1 MLDYRFSPVG
11 HHCLSL
17 LAYLVRVYASFMSQ
31 IHVELLT
38 AEQWA
43 RARELRLASLRD
55 SAHAF
60 GGNLETESVE
70 NEAQWRAKFENLNYL
85 VASVDGVDSA
95 IMTVENLKGD
105 FAATAWVGGCWSSP
119 DYRGVGLLKAMMKFV
134 DEHAKEKG
142 WQRQGLGVWEDNYPA
157 IAAYE
162 KLGFVA
168 MGEPKLSTRVANK
181 FYIRMIR
188 EAANL

>member
-1 MLDYRFSPVG
+1 
-11 HHCLSL
+11 
-17 LAYLVRVYASFMSQ
+17 MSQ
-31 IHVELLT
+31 IAVELLNV
-38 AEQWA
+38 EHWA

-60 GGNLETESVE
+60 GGNLETESAHGE
-70 NEAQWRAKFENLNYL
+70 TEWRAKFETLNYL

-105 FAATAWVGGCWSSP
+105 FGATAWVGGCWSSP
-119 DYRGVGLLKAMMKFV
+119 EYRGIGLLRAMFKFV
-134 DEHAKEKG
+134 DQHAQEMG
-142 WQRQGLGVWEDNYPA
+142 WQRQGLGVWEDNYSA

-162 KLGFVA
+162 KLDFVA
-168 MGEPKLSTRVANK
+168 MGERQPSSRVANK

-188 EAANL
+188 DAVKG

>member
-1 MLDYRFSPVG
+1 
-11 HHCLSL
+11 
-17 LAYLVRVYASFMSQ
+17 MSR
-31 IHVELLT
+31 IKVELLT

-60 GGNLETESVE
+60 GGNLETESVQSE
-70 NEAQWRAKFENLNYL
+70 SEWRAKFENLNYV

-105 FAATAWVGGCWSSP
+105 FDATAWVGGCWSSP
-119 DYRGVGLLKAMMKFV
+119 QYRGVGLLRAMMKFV
-134 DEHAKEKG
+134 DEHAQEKG
-142 WQRQGLGVWEDNYPA
+142 WQRQGLGVWEDNFSA

-162 KLGFVA
+162 KLDFVV
-168 MGEPKLSTRVANK
+168 MGQPKLSTRVANK

-188 EAANL
+188 DAAKG

>member
-1 MLDYRFSPVG
+1 
-11 HHCLSL
+11 
-17 LAYLVRVYASFMSQ
+17 MSQ
-31 IHVELLT
+31 IAVELLT
-38 AEQWA
+38 VEHWA

-60 GGNLETESVE
+60 GGNLETESAHGE
-70 NEAQWRAKFENLNYL
+70 TELRAKFETLNYL

-105 FAATAWVGGCWSSP
+105 FGATAWVGGCWSSP
-119 DYRGVGLLKAMMKFV
+119 EYRGVGLLRAMFKFV
-134 DEHAKEKG
+134 DQHAQEMG
-142 WQRQGLGVWEDNYPA
+142 WQRQGLGVWEDNYSA

-168 MGEPKLSTRVANK
+168 MGEPQLSTRVANK

-188 EAANL
+188 DATKG

>member
-1 MLDYRFSPVG
+1 
-11 HHCLSL
+11 
-17 LAYLVRVYASFMSQ
+17 MSQ
-31 IHVELLT
+31 IQVELLT

-43 RARELRLASLRD
+43 RAKELRLASLRD

-60 GGNLETESVE
+60 GGNLETESALSE
-70 NEAQWRAKFENLNYL
+70 SEWRANFEKLNYI
-85 VASVDGVDSA
+85 VASVDGIYSA

-105 FAATAWVGGCWSSP
+105 FGSTAWVGGCWSSP
-119 DYRGVGLLKAMMKFV
+119 EYRGVGLLKAMIKFV
-134 DEHAKEKG
+134 DEHAQEKG

-162 KLGFVA
+162 KLAFVA

-188 EAANL
+188 DAAI

>member
-1 MLDYRFSPVG
+1 
-11 HHCLSL
+11 
-17 LAYLVRVYASFMSQ
+17 MSQ
-31 IHVELLT
+31 IQVELLT

-43 RARELRLASLRD
+43 RAKELRLASLRD

-60 GGNLETESVE
+60 GGNLETESALGE
-70 NEAQWRAKFENLNYL
+70 SERRANFEKLNYI
-85 VASVDGVDSA
+85 VASVDGIDSA

-105 FAATAWVGGCWSSP
+105 FDATAWVGGCWSSP
-119 DYRGVGLLKAMMKFV
+119 EYRGVGLLKAMIKFV
-134 DEHAKEKG
+134 DEHAQEKG

-162 KLGFVA
+162 KLAFVA

-188 EAANL
+188 DAAKG

>member
-1 MLDYRFSPVG
+1 
-11 HHCLSL
+11 
-17 LAYLVRVYASFMSQ
+17 MSQ
-31 IHVELLT
+31 IQVELLT

-43 RARELRLASLRD
+43 RAKELRLASLRD

-60 GGNLETESVE
+60 GGNLETESALGE
-70 NEAQWRAKFENLNYL
+70 SEWRASFEKLNYI
-85 VASVDGVDSA
+85 VASVDGIDSA

-105 FAATAWVGGCWSSP
+105 FDATAWVGGCWSSP
-119 DYRGVGLLKAMMKFV
+119 EYRGVGLLKAMIKFV
-134 DEHAKEKG
+134 DEHAQEKG

-162 KLGFVA
+162 KLAFVA

-181 FYIRMIR
+181 FYVRMIR
-188 EAANL
+188 DAAI

>member
-1 MLDYRFSPVG
+1 
-11 HHCLSL
+11 
-17 LAYLVRVYASFMSQ
+17 MSR
-31 IHVELLT
+31 IKVELLT

-60 GGNLETESVE
+60 GGNLETESAHSE
-70 NEAQWRAKFENLNYL
+70 SEWRAKFETLNYL

-105 FAATAWVGGCWSSP
+105 FDATAWVGGCWSSP
-119 DYRGVGLLKAMMKFV
+119 QYRGVGLLKAMMKFV
-134 DEHAKEKG
+134 DEHAQEKG
-142 WQRQGLGVWEDNYPA
+142 WQRQGLGVWEDNFSA

-162 KLGFVA
+162 KLDFVV
-168 MGEPKLSTRVANK
+168 MGERKLSTRVANK

-188 EAANL
+188 ETANL

>member
-1 MLDYRFSPVG
+1 MG
-11 HHCLSL
+11 
-17 LAYLVRVYASFMSQ
+17 Q
-31 IHVELLT
+31 IQVELLT

-43 RARELRLASLRD
+43 RAKELRLASLRD

-60 GGNLETESVE
+60 GGNLETESALSE
-70 NEAQWRAKFENLNYL
+70 SEWRANFEKLNYI

-105 FAATAWVGGCWSSP
+105 FGATAWVGGCWSSP
-119 DYRGVGLLKAMMKFV
+119 EYRGVGLLRAMMKFV
-134 DEHAKEKG
+134 DEHAQEKG

-162 KLGFVA
+162 KLAFVA

-188 EAANL
+188 DAAI

>member
-1 MLDYRFSPVG
+1 MN
-11 HHCLSL
+11 
-17 LAYLVRVYASFMSQ
+17 SQ
-31 IHVELLT
+31 IQVELLT

-60 GGNLETESVE
+60 GGNLETESSE
-70 NEAQWRAKFENLNYL
+70 TEAQWRAKFEKLNYI
-85 VASVDGVDSA
+85 VGSVDGIDSS
-95 IMTVENLKGD
+95 IMTVENLVGD
-105 FAATAWVGGCWSSP
+105 FGATAWVGGCWSSP
-119 DYRGVGLLKAMMKFV
+119 EHRGVGLLKAMMNFV
-134 DEHAKEKG
+134 DQHALEKG
-142 WQRQGLGVWEDNYPA
+142 WQRQGLGVWEDNFPA

-168 MGEPKLSTRVANK
+168 MGEPKPSTRVANK

-188 EAANL
+188 YAVDL

>member
-1 MLDYRFSPVG
+1 MN
-11 HHCLSL
+11 
-17 LAYLVRVYASFMSQ
+17 Q
-31 IHVELLT
+31 IHVELLS
-38 AEQWA
+38 AEQWV
-43 RARELRLASLRD
+43 RAKELRIASLRD

-60 GGNLETESVE
+60 GGNLETESAL
-70 NEAQWRAKFENLNYL
+70 NESEWRANFEKFNYI

-95 IMTVENLKGD
+95 MMTIENLTGD
-105 FAATAWVGGCWSSP
+105 FGATAWVGGCWSSP
-119 DYRGVGLLKAMMKFV
+119 EYRGVGLLRAMMKFV
-134 DEHAKEKG
+134 DEYAQDKG

-168 MGEPKLSTRVANK
+168 MGEPKPSTRVANK

-188 EAANL
+188 DAVTS

>member
-1 MLDYRFSPVG
+1 MG
-11 HHCLSL
+11 
-17 LAYLVRVYASFMSQ
+17 Q
-31 IHVELLT
+31 IQVELLT

-43 RARELRLASLRD
+43 RAKELRLASLRD

-60 GGNLETESVE
+60 GGNLETESALSE
-70 NEAQWRAKFENLNYL
+70 SEWRANFEKLNYI

-105 FAATAWVGGCWSSP
+105 FDATAWVGGCWSSP
-119 DYRGVGLLKAMMKFV
+119 ECRGVGLLKAMIKFV
-134 DEHAKEKG
+134 DEHAQEKG

-162 KLGFVA
+162 KLAFVA

-188 EAANL
+188 DAAI

>member
-1 MLDYRFSPVG
+1 
-11 HHCLSL
+11 
-17 LAYLVRVYASFMSQ
+17 MSQ
-31 IHVELLT
+31 IKVELLT
-38 AEQWA
+38 ADQWA
-43 RARELRLASLRD
+43 RARELRLDSLRD

-60 GGNLETESVE
+60 GGNLETES
-70 NEAQWRAKFENLNYL
+70 AQSESEWRAKFENLNYL

-157 IAAYE
+157 ITAYE

-168 MGEPKLSTRVANK
+168 MGEPKLSTRVANE

-188 EAANL
+188 DGSNL

>member
-1 MLDYRFSPVG
+1 MG
-11 HHCLSL
+11 
-17 LAYLVRVYASFMSQ
+17 Q
-31 IHVELLT
+31 IQVELLT

-43 RARELRLASLRD
+43 RAKELRLASLRD

-60 GGNLETESVE
+60 GGNLETESALSE
-70 NEAQWRAKFENLNYL
+70 SEWRANFEKLNYI

-105 FAATAWVGGCWSSP
+105 FDATAWVGGCWSSP
-119 DYRGVGLLKAMMKFV
+119 EYRGVGLLKAMIKFV
-134 DEHAKEKG
+134 DEHAQEKG

-162 KLGFVA
+162 KLAFVA

-188 EAANL
+188 DAADL